1 MTYYLASTLLLSGQ
15 LYSNKMLFDTNP
27 EVSVLQFTF
36 VRGAVSLAFGLLWS
50 SGHLRADLIDHL
62 DWATLPS
69 LGFRCFQGA
78 TSVFISFLCVKFFS
92 VATVGVVC
100 SLTPLIACLIA
111 YFVLGERIKRA
122 ELLGIVFVVSAVIL
136 IMLGQE
142 ESPEREQVGILP
154 LVALI
159 SQPVLLGGGIVT
171 MRQMRKLPE
180 TCASNYCNLSL
191 FLFALTIMLL
201 TGESFGYL
209 KDFTIQTWALISL
222 SCIFTIAG
230 QITKALAFKF

>member
-1 MTYYLASTLLLSGQ
+1 LLQAKKGRQEDKVACCAEESITQSFETLSLKRVKQPKDDAKKGVTFYLISTILLSAQ

-27 EVSVLQFTF
+27 AVSVLQFTF
-36 VRGAVSLAFGLLWS
+36 VRGAVSLALGLLWS

-100 SLTPLIACLIA
+100 SLTPLMVCLIA

-122 ELLGIVFVVSAVIL
+122 ELFGIVFVVAAVSL
-136 IMLGQE
+136 VMLGQQD
-142 ESPEREQVGILP
+142 S
-154 LVALI
+154 
-159 SQPVLLGGGIVT
+159 
-171 MRQMRKLPE
+171 
-180 TCASNYCNLSL
+180 
-191 FLFALTIMLL
+191 
-201 TGESFGYL
+201 
-209 KDFTIQTWALISL
+209 
-222 SCIFTIAG
+222 
-230 QITKALAFKF
+230 